1 MKVDFPD
8 IGSLEIVM
16 VLLSLVFVVPGGA
29 IIWLVNGLFGS
40 YMTMFTKHVPV
51 VESLKIFSS
60 AYLSF
65 LGAEVFHWSGTISI
79 IAYGI
84 TVKRYGFQIISKESY
99 TTAIKYSIKTLAST
113 SDCIIFFF
121 LELNNF
127 HWGSIIAR
135 IILCPLFRFIST
147 FLFAF
152 LVNLARK
159 DQI

>member
-16 VLLSLVFVVPGGA
+16 VLLSLVFVVRGGA
-29 IIWLVNGLFGS
+29 IIGLVNGLFGS
-40 YMTMFTKHVPV
+40 YVTMFTKHVPV

-84 TVKRYGFQIISKESY
+84 TVKRYGFQNISKESY
-99 TTAIKYSIKTLAST
+99 TTAIKYSM
-113 SDCIIFFF
+113 
-121 LELNNF
+121 
-127 HWGSIIAR
+127 
-135 IILCPLFRFIST
+135 
-147 FLFAF
+147 
-152 LVNLARK
+152 
-159 DQI
+159 